1 MRMRMITSLF
11 YVNWFHDFLRVLS
24 YCREQKKHWTLSL
37 RKPRCCHTSDLQ
49 VGASHPQLEMRTSL
63 ISWDP
68 PPTGANSAP
77 TGSWN
82 ILKII
87 WSCLIL
93 HPILASHWQSV
104 WICCMSQ
111 ALNCLRPSCN
121 ALISGQ
127 TWWYLAGVKRM
138 WPFVGPWR

>member
-1 MRMRMITSLF
+1 MRIRMITSLF
-11 YVNWFHDFLRVLS
+11 YVNWFHDFLCILS
-24 YCREQKKHWTLSL
+24 YCREQKNIGRSHWGRHGAATQAICRWEPVIPNL
-37 RKPRCCHTSDLQ
+37 RCVHLWFR
-49 VGASHPQLEMRTSL
+49 E
-63 ISWDP
+63 IP

-104 WICCMSQ
+104 SICCMSQ